1 MIGINGFLHTRL
13 LASLNPRTIELE
25 IFKTGCIEY
34 RRSTLS
40 SSFNRRKA
48 GSLEEVAWKWRG
60 FYLVPGWYVWNII
73 HAGSKAP
80 KVDETPAL

>member
-1 MIGINGFLHTRL
+1 MFVI
-13 LASLNPRTIELE
+13 A
-25 IFKTGCIEY
+25 
-34 RRSTLS
+34 LS